1 MISNF
6 LCPVDFSEGSK
17 KALRHAVRL
26 ASKSGA
32 RLIAVH
38 VLHLPLQEA
47 IKETEADFQLRESD
61 FVKQLEELLA
71 VYQVEVGSPDL
82 TYGAISKVGLL
93 TDEIA
98 KLVEEYSPSLI
109 ITSTKGSEGFHHLI
123 GGGTHS
129 VDILKRVSCPVLIIP
144 EKAPDKEWQHL
155 VYTTDLSSPLP
166 EALEETL
173 AIAYDLQAK
182 LSFLN
187 IQNAENTDTAQSI
200 IESAIRDYLAKSTA
214 LAVSFH
220 ALEYDDPIDGIEQ
233 FCAREQGDL
242 VIMTTRH
249 RSLVER
255 LFTRSI
261 TQAMAFYTHLPLL
274 IFKRES

>member
-1 MISNF
+1 MIPNI

-26 ASKSGA
+26 ASQSGA

-38 VLHLPLQEA
+38 ILHLPLKDA
-47 IKETEADFQLRESD
+47 IKDSEANFQNRESENIH
-61 FVKQLEELLA
+61 QLEALLA
-71 VYQVEVGSPDL
+71 AYQAEVGTPELSC
-82 TYGAISKVGLL
+82 GAISKVGLL

-98 KLVEEYSPSLI
+98 KLVEEYNPSLI
-109 ITSTKGSEGFHHLI
+109 ITATKGSEGFHHLI

-144 EKAPDKEWQHL
+144 EKAPDGAWKHV

-173 AIAYDLQAK
+173 SLAHDLNAK
-182 LSFLN
+182 VSFLN
-187 IQNAENTDTAQSI
+187 IQNEAETGTTQNI
-200 IESAIRDYLAKSTA
+200 IEAAIRDYLSKSAA
-214 LAVSFH
+214 LEVSFH
-220 ALEYDDPIDGIEQ
+220 VLEYDDPIDGIEQ

-242 VIMTTRH
+242 VVMTTRH
-249 RSLVER
+249 RSLAER

-274 IFKRES
+274 IFKREG